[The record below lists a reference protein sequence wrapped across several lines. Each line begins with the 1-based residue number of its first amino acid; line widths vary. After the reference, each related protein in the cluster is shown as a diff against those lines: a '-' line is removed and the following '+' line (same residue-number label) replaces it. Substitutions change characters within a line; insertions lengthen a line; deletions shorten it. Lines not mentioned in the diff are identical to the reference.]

1 MSVCCK
7 KLSMI
12 NHKYN
17 ANPFPYCELSKNK
30 VPRKK
35 GIYFATKVYC
45 NRDATKTKVGPAE
58 Y

>member
-1 MSVCCK
+1 MNTSCK
-7 KLSMI
+7 KLSMV
-12 NHKYN
+12 NHRLN

-35 GIYFATKVYC
+35 GIYYATKVYC
-45 NRDATKTKVGPAE
+45 NRDTTKNKMGPSD